1 LQFSR
6 ENIFLKKMMNYKI
19 ITDLENKVL
28 TSKCEEVKNF
38 DENLIEE
45 IGGMQETMLTPQNK
59 DKVVGVGL
67 AANQV
72 GIDKRMFLLTLNAE
86 SKNSKIIPIINP
98 QIIEFSR
105 EKIIIEEGC
114 LSIPEFYKGVSRP
127 RWIRARWQNLQ
138 GNWCEKKMSGMD
150 ARIFQHEN
158 DHLDGILF
166 TKYLK

>member
-28 TSKCEEVKNF
+28 TSKCEEVKKF

-72 GIDKRMFLLTLNAE
+72 GIGKRMFLLTLNAE

-98 QIIEFSR
+98 QIIKFSR
-105 EKIIIEEGC
+105 E
-114 LSIPEFYKGVSRP
+114 
-127 RWIRARWQNLQ
+127 NLQ
-138 GNWCEKKMSGMD
+138 FPHCWKKYYISQIWLASKQG
-150 ARIFQHEN
+150 
-158 DHLDGILF
+158 
-166 TKYLK
+166 TKTIYSNSASSHRWKSMLHCP